1 MSNKGVNDVDQMF
14 SKWQPTAL
22 SLFRFITGL
31 LLFQYGIA
39 KIFKFPVLPYFANIP
54 PLITTA
60 GALELVLG
68 ALLMIGL
75 FSRIVAFVLSGEM
88 AFAYFMGHMFKK
100 PDEPVFLPLLNGGTA
115 AILFCFACLYLATS
129 GPGPISVDEM
139 RKKK

>member
-1 MSNKGVNDVDQMF
+1 MDQTF

-31 LLFQYGIA
+31 LMFQFGVA
-39 KIFKFPVLPYFANIP
+39 KLFKFPALPYFAELP
-54 PLITTA
+54 PLIVAA

-75 FSRIVAFVLSGEM
+75 FTRISAFILAGEM
-88 AFAYFMGHMFKK
+88 AFAYFLGHMFKN
-100 PDEPVFLPLLNGGTA
+100 PAEPVFLPLLNNGSL

-129 GPGPISVDEM
+129 GGGPISVDGM
-139 RKKK
+139 RQKS